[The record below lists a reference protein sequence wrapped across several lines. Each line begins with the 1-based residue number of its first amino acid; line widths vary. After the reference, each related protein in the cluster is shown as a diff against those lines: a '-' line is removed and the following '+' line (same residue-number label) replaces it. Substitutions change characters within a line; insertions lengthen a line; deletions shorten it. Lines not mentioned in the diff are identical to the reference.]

1 MRSKSM
7 DHGLHHN
14 GRRQRDHGYHGS
26 WFMAQ
31 DHNAIPP
38 ITINTTNRIWG
49 INHGSWLVAGG
60 FFNRGPWPD
69 QKLVLYIRPQFLEV
83 IY

>member
-1 MRSKSM
+1 
-7 DHGLHHN
+7 
-14 GRRQRDHGYHGS
+14 
-26 WFMAQ
+26 MAQ
-31 DHNAIPP
+31 GHNAIPP